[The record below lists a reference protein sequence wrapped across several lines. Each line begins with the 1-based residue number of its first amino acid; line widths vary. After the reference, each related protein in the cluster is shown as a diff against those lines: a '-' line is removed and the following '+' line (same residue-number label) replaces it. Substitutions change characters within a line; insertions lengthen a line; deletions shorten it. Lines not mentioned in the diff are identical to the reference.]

1 MIGGRGRTGSA
12 IGTAAKKSF
21 GLEAS
26 VANILVNPRSEWISY
41 AHNGVRTAAKDIDWQ
56 KFNKDDYLLTQ
67 CTIVCSV
74 ETEDDGHTII
84 PACNNLVNANGN
96 AWTNDIL
103 LATFRSF
110 VGAQNYL
117 EHCFPAGTKVLMA
130 DRSYKNID
138 DVVVGESVINAK
150 GKADVVADTMCRESD
165 VFVKVNCPFLDS
177 GKPFVFATPEHP
189 FLVSDFEGVTRFV
202 KAEDLDASTMYL
214 VTPSGVG
221 FGTLF
226 KTKDGDNAHLFSVE
240 KGIQF
245 KHKVKVYNLTVRD
258 DNTYVVEGIAVHNCQ
273 IPALSKGTI
282 LDAVI
287 RPVEHTGENGEKAH
301 IYYVDILVATSR
313 EHKDLVEKIES
324 GRLTTL
330 SMGATC
336 EYVTCSKCGGVF
348 TDDDSC
354 EHIKNEIGQKYFDE
368 QGKERIVSELCG
380 RMVEKD
386 GKLVADPDSVTFIEA
401 SWVEHP
407 AFKGAVLE
415 QYIEGVPASTK
426 SKHASY
432 MELTDAMEDIFK
444 LRVADEK
451 SGLILKVAQDEARRI
466 ERENRIARLTNEISR

>member
-1 MIGGRGRTGSA
+1 MMGGRGRTGSA

-117 EHCFPAGTKVLMA
+117 EHC
-130 DRSYKNID
+130 
-138 DVVVGESVINAK
+138 
-150 GKADVVADTMCRESD
+150 
-165 VFVKVNCPFLDS
+165 
-177 GKPFVFATPEHP
+177 
-189 FLVSDFEGVTRFV
+189 
-202 KAEDLDASTMYL
+202 
-214 VTPSGVG
+214 
-221 FGTLF
+221 
-226 KTKDGDNAHLFSVE
+226 
-240 KGIQF
+240 
-245 KHKVKVYNLTVRD
+245 
-258 DNTYVVEGIAVHNCQ
+258 Q

-354 EHIKNEIGQKYFDE
+354 EHIKNEIGQKYYDE

-386 GKLVADPDSVTFIEA
+386 GKLVADPNSVTFIEA

-415 QYIEGVPASTK
+415 QYIEGVPASTQ
-426 SKHASY
+426 SKKASY

-451 SGLILKVAQDEARRI
+451 SGLILKVAQDEARRL
-466 ERENRIARLTNEISR
+466 ERENRIARLTNEISC